1 MICSISIAYFVPQKT
16 ISVHSIIYNSNTFY
30 NFGSISYELLTHV
43 QNTNTT

>member
-1 MICSISIAYFVPQKT
+1 MIYSTFIAYFVPPEL